1 MAKLTGGQALVKQM
15 HREGIRVIFGM
26 PGIQMY
32 EAMDAIHNEP
42 DIRFIT
48 VRHEQAAGYMAYGY
62 SRASGKTGV
71 ALVVPG
77 PGLQNVS
84 AAIGTAYS
92 ASTPIM
98 VFAGQLPKDQ
108 IGKDRG
114 ELHEIND
121 QISTIRSV
129 TKWTGGPVLRTRDI
143 PATVNEA
150 IYQSQV
156 GRPRPVEI
164 EVPWDTLGEI
174 EDVEL
179 REAAQYQRLTPTNQ
193 SIDHGATILKNAVRP
208 VIWAGGGVIT
218 SDASTELTKLAET
231 LNAPVF
237 TTKQS
242 KGAISDRHPLAVG
255 VPMYRSDPSI
265 GLVDEADVILA
276 VGTRLQRVELSS
288 SSESES
294 SGIHMAK
301 LHRDTKIVRV
311 DVDEA
316 EIEHSVGDTHPI
328 LGDAKLSL
336 HALSQKLTGLNPE
349 RPGLKNRLESI
360 AKARREKA
368 VKLQPQVDFVDAI
381 RAALPDNAITV
392 QGITQVGYASEH
404 SFPVYQ
410 PRKFITSGY
419 FQTLGYTY
427 PTALGAKVAMPDS
440 PVVAISGDGGF
451 LYNSQEMAT
460 AVKYGINAIALV
472 FNDNAYGNV
481 LRDQIDKYDGRT
493 IGSELHNPNFVKL
506 AEAYGV
512 RGMRAE
518 NAENLESSLR
528 SAISFNGPTLIEIPI
543 ETGAMAPHL

>member
-1 MAKLTGGQALVKQM
+1 MAKMTGGQALIKQM
-15 HREGIRVIFGM
+15 HREGVSVIFGM

-32 EAMDAIHNEP
+32 EAMDAIYNEP
-42 DIRFIT
+42 GIRFIT

-62 SRASGKTGV
+62 SRASGKTGT

-84 AAIGTAYS
+84 AAMGTAYS

-108 IGKDRG
+108 IGEDRG

-121 QISTIRSV
+121 QTDTVRPV
-129 TKWTGGPVLRTRDI
+129 AKWTGRALHTRDI
-143 PATVNEA
+143 PAMVNEA
-150 IYQSQV
+150 GYQAQT

-179 REAAQYQRLTPTNQ
+179 REPAQHERLAPSAQ
-193 SIDHGATILKNAVRP
+193 SIREGAAILRNAERP

-218 SDASTELTKLAET
+218 SDASPELTKLAET
-231 LNAPVF
+231 LNAPVL

-255 VPMYRSDPSI
+255 VPMYRSDVAI
-265 GLVDEADVILA
+265 GLVDEADVIVA
-276 VGTRLQRVELSS
+276 VGTRLQRVQVSDGSAPKVL
-288 SSESES
+288 
-294 SGIHMAK
+294 GTHLAQ
-301 LHRDTKIVRV
+301 LHTDARIVRV

-316 EIEHSVGDTHPI
+316 EMERTPGSTHAI
-328 LGDAKLSL
+328 LGDAKLAM
-336 HALSQKLTGLNPE
+336 HALSEELAGLSPE
-349 RPGLKNRLESI
+349 RPGLKQRLESI
-360 AKARREKA
+360 AKARRDKA
-368 VKLQPQVDFVDAI
+368 VGLQPQVGFVDAI
-381 RAALPDNAITV
+381 RAALPDDAITV
-392 QGITQVGYASEH
+392 QGITQIGYASEH
-404 SFPVYQ
+404 SLPVYQ

-481 LRDQIDKYDGRT
+481 LRDQTDHYDGRA
-493 IGSELHNPNFVKL
+493 IGSKLLNPDFVKL
-506 AEAYGV
+506 AEAYGARGV
-512 RGMRAE
+512 RVPDADG
-518 NAENLESSLR
+518 LESALR
-528 SAISFNGPTLIEIPI
+528 EAVSIDAPTLIEIPV
-543 ETGAMAPHL
+543 GMMDPHL